1 MYTLHFGCKYFILNS
16 YQKKQEKDRAL
27 DLMEASRFSEEIC
40 NDLVSI
46 GSTAES
52 PGKK

>member
-1 MYTLHFGCKYFILNS
+1 MQIL
-16 YQKKQEKDRAL
+16 YLKILIKKQEKDRAL